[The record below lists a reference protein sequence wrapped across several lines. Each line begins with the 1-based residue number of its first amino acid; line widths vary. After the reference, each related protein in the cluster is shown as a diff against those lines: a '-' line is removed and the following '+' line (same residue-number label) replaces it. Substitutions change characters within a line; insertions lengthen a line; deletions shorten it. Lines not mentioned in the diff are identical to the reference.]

1 MLYFMIKRRY
11 RSLTLPVVFC
21 VVETMMTTV
30 TVELTS
36 DLYSRLQREAERL
49 GQPPEKMAQEIL
61 MERLEVLP
69 APTAKSERERV
80 REALQAAGMLA
91 ELSPQEKQLAAQS
104 TMSLEEVRRVL
115 DRSEGKPLSE
125 IVLEMRGPKE

>member
-1 MLYFMIKRRY
+1 
-11 RSLTLPVVFC
+11 
-21 VVETMMTTV
+21 MTIV

-69 APTAKSERERV
+69 AATAKSERERV